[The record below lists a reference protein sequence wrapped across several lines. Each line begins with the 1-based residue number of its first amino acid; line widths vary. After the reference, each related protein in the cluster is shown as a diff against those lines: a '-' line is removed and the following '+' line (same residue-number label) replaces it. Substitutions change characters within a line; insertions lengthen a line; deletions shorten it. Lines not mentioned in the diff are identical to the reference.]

1 MFLFLSTVLSLW
13 ITIFDVIYYI
23 MLMLILNLIKAIK
36 YEMNFKVKYY
46 LYDYYVKICSII
58 THQSFQ
64 NILNFNS
71 LGIFELF

>member
-1 MFLFLSTVLSLW
+1 
-13 ITIFDVIYYI
+13 